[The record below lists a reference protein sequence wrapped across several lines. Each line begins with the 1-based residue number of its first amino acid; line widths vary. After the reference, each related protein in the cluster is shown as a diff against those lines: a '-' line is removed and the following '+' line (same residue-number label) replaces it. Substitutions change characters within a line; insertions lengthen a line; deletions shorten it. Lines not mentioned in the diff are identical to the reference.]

1 MPNVNKNTVV
11 LIPVLNEESSIV
23 ETIRSI
29 RRYLP
34 LAELV
39 VIDNGSTDETCRRA
53 EGEKVTLLREPQK
66 GKGYA
71 IRKGFSQYD
80 GWRSNTY

>member
-1 MPNVNKNTVV
+1 MANVNENTIV

-29 RRYLP
+29 RKYIP
-34 LAELV
+34 LAKLI

-53 EGEKVTLLREPQK
+53 EGERRGGGGV
-66 GKGYA
+66 GG
-71 IRKGFSQYD
+71 
-80 GWRSNTY
+80 